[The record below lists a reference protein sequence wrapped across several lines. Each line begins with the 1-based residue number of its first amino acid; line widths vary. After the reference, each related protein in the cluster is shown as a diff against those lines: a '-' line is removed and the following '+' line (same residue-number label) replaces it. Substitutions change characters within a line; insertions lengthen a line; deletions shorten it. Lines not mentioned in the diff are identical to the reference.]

1 MAKMIQ
7 CKSCSK
13 ELASNAKFCPVCGA
27 KNKKPIYKRPWFIV
41 IAFLVI
47 VGAIG
52 SAGGGDSTTKDNTTS
67 GTGQEVSQNQKT
79 KENAPVEEKVKEDA
93 PVEEKVEEDVP
104 TEYKSALKKAKI
116 YSDTMNM
123 SKAGLYDQL
132 TSEYGEKFSKK
143 AAKYAIDNVDA
154 NWKENAL
161 KKAKTYQESMAMSP
175 SAIYDQLTSEYGEQ
189 FTKKQ
194 AQYAIDNLE

>member
-13 ELASNAKFCPVCGA
+13 EIASNAKSCPGCGA

-41 IAFLVI
+41 VAFFVI
-47 VGAIG
+47 VGAVSG
-52 SAGGGDSTTKDNTTS
+52 SGNDSSEPSNN
-67 GTGQEVSQNQKT
+67 GAVATGQVISQDQNAEEVST
-79 KENAPVEEKVKEDA
+79 EEK
-93 PVEEKVEEDVP
+93 VP
-104 TEYKSALKKAKI
+104 TEYKSALKKAKS

-123 SKAGLYDQL
+123 SKAGIYDQL
-132 TSEYGEKFSKK
+132 TSEYGEKFTAE
-143 AAKYAIDNVDA
+143 AAQYAIDNVEA

-161 KKAKTYQESMAMSP
+161 KKAKSYQEDMSMSP
-175 SAIYDQLTSEYGEQ
+175 SAIYDQLISNYGEK
-189 FTKKQ
+189 FTEEE